1 MIDLMVS
8 LAIVSVLI
16 ALMFPAISM
25 VRESTRKVIC
35 GSNLRQVGLGISM
48 FSQDR
53 RDELPNSV
61 FLPEWTRNT
70 ANSTGSFDRMD
81 ILLLPSDEYPEYINQ
96 DKRWDGLGKLFVE
109 EYVSAPNTFYC
120 PSHTG
125 NFTFDQ
131 ASERW
136 MNPDQAPEIV
146 ANYLYR
152 GMGPDG
158 RRVLF
163 QIDSSAAL
171 VTDTLRSYN
180 DLNHEGGFNVL
191 QAGLAVE
198 WYEDIGDEIAND
210 LLARNG
216 DDNNSQSVQNA
227 WGRLDDIPGEAD

>member
-8 LAIVSVLI
+8 LAIVTVLI

-35 GSNLRQVGLGISM
+35 GSNLRQVGMGISL

-61 FLPEWTRNT
+61 FLPEWTRNAST
-70 ANSTGSFDRMD
+70 ATGSFDRMD
-81 ILLLPSDEYPEYINQ
+81 TLLLPSDEYPEYVSLE
-96 DKRWDGLGKLFVE
+96 KRWDGLGKLFID
-109 EYVSAPNTFYC
+109 EYVSAPGTFYC
-120 PSHTG
+120 PSHQG
-125 NFTFDQ
+125 DFTFDE
-131 ASERW
+131 ATDRW
-136 MNPDQAPEIV
+136 MNPDRAPEII

-152 GMGPDG
+152 GMGPNG

-163 QIDSSAAL
+163 QIDASAAL

-180 DLNHEGGFNVL
+180 DLNHRGGFNVL

-198 WYEDIGDEIAND
+198 WYDDIGEQIANE
-210 LLARNG
+210 LLLRS
-216 DDNNSQSVQNA
+216 DDDSSRTVQDA